1 MTIVL
6 DRLLDDARGTPGR
19 EVSRRDDAFVHE
31 ALFYAGAGEFLEGT
45 VPFIRAGVEAD
56 EPVLVVVDDA
66 KIDLLRDAL
75 GEDSEAVHFFDM
87 ADVGH
92 NPARII
98 PAWHDF
104 VSGYPAGCGV
114 RGIGE
119 PIWPGRSDAE
129 LVECHRHEAL
139 LNLAFANARGFWL
152 LCPYDVDG
160 LDPEVIAEACRNH
173 PLVVRDGVH
182 KDCAA
187 YRGLGPVTAPFDDP
201 LPAPV
206 VPPSEL
212 VFQVEALS
220 VVRRFVSFHAERVGM
235 SLAQA
240 QDLVLAVNEVAANS
254 ARHASGR
261 GLLRI
266 WQEGNALVCEIRDD
280 GWIDE
285 PLAGRVRPAPDRPG
299 GYGLW
304 LANQLCDLVQVRSFA
319 TGSVV
324 RLHMERD

>member
-1 MTIVL
+1 VIVL
-6 DRLLDDARGTPGR
+6 DRLLDDVRETPARVVP
-19 EVSRRDDAFVHE
+19 RRDDAFVHE
-31 ALFYAGAGEFLEGT
+31 ALFYAGDGEFLEGT
-45 VPFIRAGVEAD
+45 VPFIRAGVDAD
-56 EPVLVVVDDA
+56 EPVLVVVDAA
-66 KIDLLRDAL
+66 KIKLLREAL
-75 GEDSEAVHFFDM
+75 GEDGEAVHFSDM
-87 ADVGH
+87 AGVGH

-98 PAWHDF
+98 PAWREF
-104 VSGYPAGCGV
+104 VSRYPGGRRV

-119 PIWPGRSDAE
+119 PIWPGRTDAE

-152 LCPYDVDG
+152 LCPYDIEG
-160 LDPEVIAEACRNH
+160 LDPEVIAESCRNH

-182 KDCAA
+182 KNSAA
-187 YRGLGPVTAPFDDP
+187 YTGLGLATAPFDVP
-201 LPAPV
+201 LPEPA

-235 SLAQA
+235 SVTRA

-261 GLLRI
+261 GVLRI
-266 WQEGNALVCEIRDD
+266 WQDGNALVCEIRDD

-285 PLAGRVRPAPDRPG
+285 PLAGRIRPAPDSPG

-324 RLHMERD
+324 RLRMERA